1 MSNQQATLDQKS
13 VTAARM
19 LGVEMIEAS
28 HSGHPGIVLDAAPMA
43 YTLFEYHMR
52 FNPKQ
57 PKWINRDRF
66 VLSAGHGSALLYSL
80 LHLNGFDLTVDDLKA
95 FRQMGSKTPGHPEYG
110 WTPDVDAS
118 TGPLGQGLGMA
129 VGMAIAEKHLAAQC
143 NRPGMPVIDHYTYAL
158 AGDGDLMEGISQE
171 ALDIAGNLQLNKL
184 IVLYDSND
192 VSLDGPLSMSTHDNV
207 EQRVKAA
214 SWNYERVEDGNDL
227 AQIDAA
233 LWRAK
238 RSDKPTLIEVK
249 TVIGYGAP
257 KQGTNKVHGTPV
269 GQDGLAVLK
278 EKFDWHEPSFT
289 VPQAVYDHFQELVAA
304 KEKQYQRWLEMWASY
319 QQQYPQL
326 AAQLMNDE
334 FKLSDDALNYQPG
347 EKIAT
352 RLVCDDALQEI
363 ARQNPM
369 FWGGAADLASSN
381 KTLLK
386 NDDNFA
392 ADNPLGRN
400 LRFGVREFGMAA
412 ALNGI
417 TLHGGTRAFGSTFLV
432 FSDYLKGAVR
442 LAALMKIPTTFVF
455 SHDSLAVGED
465 GPTHEPVEQ
474 LAALRSMPGV
484 DVYRPA
490 DANETIAS
498 WQVIG
503 KTTDRPSVIV
513 TSRQGLPVL
522 AAAKHA
528 PVERGAYIL
537 APAQTNHPAGILIA
551 SGSEVSLAL
560 QARERLAKEGIDVQV
575 VSMPC
580 QERFLR
586 QSKQYQEMVLPPRL
600 DKRLAIEM
608 GSSMCWHRFV
618 GLNGMVMGVDE
629 FGTSAPGEQVIE
641 KFGFTPERVAAAFKQ
656 TAGLENEKSTQMAA
670 NG

>member
-1 MSNQQATLDQKS
+1 MAKRQFTLDDRA

-19 LGVEMIEAS
+19 LGVEMIERA

-52 FNPKQ
+52 FTPRHPQ
-57 PKWINRDRF
+57 WINRDRF

-80 LHLNGFDLTVDDLKA
+80 LHLNGFALSMDDLKG
-95 FRQMGSKTPGHPEYG
+95 FRQMGSKTPGHPEYDV
-110 WTPDVDAS
+110 TPGVDAS

-129 VGMAIAEKHLAAQC
+129 VGMAMAEKHLSAEY
-143 NRPGMPVIDHYTYAL
+143 NRPNFPIIDHYTYAI

-171 ALDIAGNLQLNKL
+171 ALDIAGNLKLNKL

-192 VSLDGPLSMSTHDNV
+192 VSLDGPLAISTNDNV
-207 EQRVKAA
+207 AQRVQAA
-214 SWNYERVEDGNDL
+214 GWNYERVADGNDL
-227 AQIDAA
+227 AAIDAA

-238 RSDKPTLIEVK
+238 RSDKPTMIEVK

-257 KQGTNKVHGTPV
+257 KQGTNQVHGAPV
-269 GQDGLAVLK
+269 GDEGLATLREV
-278 EKFDWHEPSFT
+278 FDWHEPDFT
-289 VPQAVYDHFQELVAA
+289 VPQSIYDHFKRLVTEKQTQYEHWQEMWQSYQAQYPELVQQL
-304 KEKQYQRWLEMWASY
+304 KQRQFNLD
-319 QQQYPQL
+319 
-326 AAQLMNDE
+326 DE
-334 FKLSDDALNYQPG
+334 ALNYQPG

-352 RLVCDDALQEI
+352 RLVCADVLQQV
-363 ARQNPM
+363 AKQNKT
-369 FWGGAADLASSN
+369 FWGGAADLATSN

-386 NDDNFA
+386 EDQNFA

-417 TLHGGTRAFGSTFLV
+417 TLHGGTRTYGSTFLV
-432 FSDYLKGAVR
+432 FSDYLKSAVR

-474 LAALRSMPGV
+474 LAALRSIPGV
-484 DVYRPA
+484 DVFRPA
-490 DANETIAS
+490 DANETVAT
-498 WQVIG
+498 WQLIG
-503 KTTDRPSVIV
+503 QMTDRPSVVI

-528 PVERGAYIL
+528 PVDRGAYVL
-537 APAQTNHPAGILIA
+537 APARTQHPDGLLVA

-560 QARERLAKEGIDVQV
+560 RARDLLADEGIDVQV

-586 QSKQYQEMVLPPRL
+586 QPKEYQDMVLPPRL
-600 DKRLAIEM
+600 INRVAIEM
-608 GSSMCWHRFV
+608 GSSLCWHRFV
-618 GLNGMVMGVDE
+618 GLHGYVMGVDE
-629 FGTSAPGEQVIE
+629 FGTSAPGEQVIT
-641 KFGFTPERVAAAFKQ
+641 KYGFTPENVARAFKR
-656 TAGLENEKSTQMAA
+656 TAGFNSLDTTMAA
-670 NG
+670 GR